1 MSSLPVVRTVS
12 DLRAQV
18 AAWRKAGLRVALVP
32 TMGALHEGHLSLVRR
47 ALEEADCVVASVFV
61 NPTQFAPGEDFEA
74 YPRGE
79 ARDAELLA
87 SAGCHLLYAPTA
99 AEMYPEGFA
108 TTVTVS
114 GVSAPLEG
122 ERRPTHFAGVATVV
136 AKLLLQAQPDVAVF
150 GEKDWQQLQVIR
162 RMASDLDLPVRI
174 LGAPTLRAEDG
185 LALSSRNAY
194 LTAEQRPIAGVLNRV
209 MMALAEAAA
218 AGEPLEP
225 AEQAAADVLLEAGF
239 DKVDYIEVRH
249 AETLEPLRPSVGDAP
264 ARVLV
269 AAWLGKTRLIDNM
282 AVTAAAI

>member
-1 MSSLPVVRTVS
+1 MSSLPVVRTVA
-12 DLRAQV
+12 DLRTQV
-18 AAWRKAGLRVALVP
+18 AAWRRDGLKVALVP

-47 ALEEADCVVASVFV
+47 ALQEADRVVASLFV

-87 SAGCHLLYAPTA
+87 SAGCRLLYAPTP
-99 AEMYPEGFA
+99 AEMYPEGFC
-108 TTVTVS
+108 TTVTVA

-136 AKLLLQAQPDVAVF
+136 AKLLIQVGPDVAVF
-150 GEKDWQQLQVIR
+150 GEKDYQQLQVIR
-162 RMASDLDLPVRI
+162 RMARDLDLPVRI
-174 LGAPTLRAEDG
+174 LGAPTVRAEDG

-209 MMALAEAAA
+209 MKALAEAAA

-225 AEQAAADVLLEAGF
+225 SEQAAADVLLEAGF
-239 DKVDYIEVRH
+239 DAVDYITVRH
-249 AETLEPLRPSVGDAP
+249 AETLEPLRPSVGDNP

-269 AAWLGKTRLIDNM
+269 AAWLGQTRLIDNM
-282 AVTAAAI
+282 AV